1 VRRETDTGTRTP
13 AGAFLY
19 QISTRWTKR
28 MEAWPMDIQPG
39 GRSGDRD
46 DGRGGKKENRE
57 HSENRTTWDEEFDL
71 DEEFIRGAEVREPA
85 ARTRMLRERW
95 RESPPE
101 PQPWRADAP
110 PAGWFFSKSRR
121 RARKRR
127 RGDDDED

>member
-1 VRRETDTGTRTP
+1 
-13 AGAFLY
+13 
-19 QISTRWTKR
+19 
-28 MEAWPMDIQPG
+28 MDIEPG
-39 GRSGDRD
+39 GRSGDGD
-46 DGRGGKKENRE
+46 EKEEKKEN
-57 HSENRTTWDEEFDL
+57 WDEEFDF
-71 DEEFIRGAEVREPA
+71 DEDFIRGAEVREPA

-127 RGDDDED
+127 RNEDTDS